1 MNFCSVDEFWGH
13 ETLATHHNR
22 IIKRVNKIE
31 DEFWGD
37 KTLATHYNRI
47 IKIVYKIEAN
57 K

>member
-37 KTLATHYNRI
+37 QTLATHYNRI